1 MGRGSTGGARRGRS
15 PVRSPERVRRWMFGS
30 QPRPGGNAVRT
41 GPGRCVMFRSG
52 VLGRVWGCQ
61 RGRSDVYTRTMLCRR
76 SRLPPRYHRD
86 RHPRAGGVGH
96 FSLVPI
102 SRPFEGRAEVAPRRD
117 MQPIGVGRQHEPLD
131 RSADGQRGRIPFGR
145 LLQRFRETRHLP
157 GADPGDIRMDVRDIR
172 GNGCKNCQWRRD
184 CAPAQP
190 PRPVRDGRDVAST
203 APDPRST
210 AKGLPS
216 QPTGTLLGE

>member
-1 MGRGSTGGARRGRS
+1 MRHVPIRGVGQSVGLAKG
-15 PVRSPERVRRWMFGS
+15 PVRCVHKN
-30 QPRPGGNAVRT
+30 NALQEIET
-41 GPGRCVMFRSG
+41 P
-52 VLGRVWGCQ
+52 
-61 RGRSDVYTRTMLCRR
+61 TP
-76 SRLPPRYHRD
+76 LPPRPTSPSRGC
-86 RHPRAGGVGH
+86 R
-96 FSLVPI
+96 SLLSCPI
-102 SRPFEGRAEVAPRRD
+102 SRPFEDRAEVAPRRD
-117 MQPIGVGRQHEPLD
+117 MQPIGVGRQHKPLD
-131 RSADGQRGRIPFGR
+131 RSANGRRGRIPFGR

-210 AKGLPS
+210 AKGLPN